1 MLQCHN
7 ISVVSDLIILKEC
20 SQLPENAMVVY
31 WDDIQAVRSQN
42 EKADGLEIV
51 AEWQVRDLFSL
62 ALLTFECVNEGRMM
76 KWQDSHDQ
84 RETASSGFGW
94 STE

>member
-7 ISVVSDLIILKEC
+7 IKVVSDLIILKEC

-42 EKADGLEIV
+42 EKADGLGRWSLM
-51 AEWQVRDLFSL
+51 ASPGSFL
-62 ALLTFECVNEGRMM
+62 ALLAGIINFRMRQWGNDDEM
-76 KWQDSHDQ
+76 T
-84 RETASSGFGW
+84 RLT
-94 STE
+94 